1 MNQER
6 TLRWRDICLL
16 IFCSI
21 LIFTTKEVEGQ
32 SRIIISQYIETSSGR
47 SPKGIELWNPTS
59 EPVDFS
65 TDTLTVLLGR
75 NGGTFSVDVIVANGQ
90 LSGGAVMVIGTSDI
104 GTYLSDQGLSDV
116 MYIENNFTFN
126 GDDALQIQLGG
137 TIEDTFGNPGDD
149 PGLSW
154 DGNGVSTKNSNI
166 ELIEGIT
173 TGSSGGFTDP
183 SERYKTV
190 STDNSL
196 TGFGI
201 APVGT
206 VVAEPKPE
214 PSEAAQFTEPDS
226 TTHSITLNWSDAGGE
241 VTPDG
246 YLVKVSDV
254 NPNSIALPVDGMPEE
269 DDADLSDGYGAVSV
283 SQGTQTAVWRGLE
296 ADKTYYFRMF
306 SFTNSGADIN
316 YKTDNY
322 ASISVTTSQE
332 SVPVSG
338 MAIKAAIN
346 EFHYDNAGSDSNEFV
361 EVAVDT
367 SVNISN
373 LEILLYNGSNGGIY
387 NTTGL
392 SEFDPGEREGRW
404 KFYAK
409 QYSSIQNGPDGM
421 ALVYHFSDRDTVV
434 QFISYEGS
442 FTASEGAANGL
453 VSYRIDVSESSGTG
467 ANESLGLAGILSGG
481 TNMAIWKPMTATPGN
496 MNDRES
502 IFMRPD
508 TIMSRTVIRGE
519 AGWRML
525 SSPVTGLKYSNLQ
538 AITPLQGFPGAS
550 EGSDKNL
557 FSGYDGNT
565 WNPPSTL
572 AEPIMI
578 GQGFILYFYNNDLE
592 GSRRLP
598 IDFDLKGG
606 LSDGPVTVSLHTN
619 GDGFNLIGNPYP
631 QYIDLSSMDV
641 NGGVLASNVA
651 QVWDGETG
659 SYILSTELGNQIAPF
674 QGFFIQNQDAESVTF
689 HTNSSPGKVLASK
702 VNVNSPDPAIIGFE
716 VSEADS
722 DIVLDKA
729 AALYFSD
736 DAVSG
741 WDKWDMQKL
750 LPLQSEYAILGI
762 KGTRDGNAILKAEE
776 SQPLTLKT
784 AHTFELTIS
793 GTRASGNRI
802 LEWPVWRNIPASWKI
817 SLKDRVTQKIIDMR
831 TDSLYRFKVGG
842 TQGKAV
848 ASNVEPPA
856 IGGTKVN
863 GTPDARFEV
872 TITPT
877 LTDIENRSLKPGK
890 IKLAPNYPNPFN
902 PETKIKFYLPSPMR
916 VNLAVY
922 DILGRK
928 VTVLMDGNGTSGWH
942 TVTWKAGGA
951 ASGVYFYR
959 LETSGQVLINKML
972 LIR

>member
-6 TLRWRDICLL
+6 TLWWRDICLL
-16 IFCSI
+16 IFCPI
-21 LIFTTKEVEGQ
+21 LILGTKEVEGQ

-65 TDTLTVLLGR
+65 MDTLTVLLGR
-75 NGGTFSVDVIVANGQ
+75 NGGALSADVTVTSGQ

-116 MYIENNFTFN
+116 MYIENSFTFN
-126 GDDALQIQLGG
+126 GDDALRIQLGD
-137 TIEDTFGNPGDD
+137 TIEDTFGNPGND
-149 PGLSW
+149 PGSSW

-166 ELIEGIT
+166 ELKEGIT
-173 TGSSGGFTDP
+173 TGSSSGFTDP
-183 SERYKTV
+183 SERYQMV

-201 APVGT
+201 APGGT
-206 VVAEPKPE
+206 VAVAPKAE
-214 PSEAAQFTEPDS
+214 PSEVAQFIEPDS
-226 TTHSITLNWSDAGGE
+226 TTHSITLNWSDAGGD
-241 VTPDG
+241 VPPDG
-246 YLVKVSDV
+246 YLVKISDV
-254 NPNSIALPVDGMPEE
+254 SPDSIKLPVDGTPE
-269 DDADLSDGYGAVSV
+269 DDDTDLSDGYGAMSV
-283 SQGTQTAVWRGLE
+283 NQGTQTVMWNGLE
-296 ADKTYYFRMF
+296 PEKTYYFRMF
-306 SFTNSGADIN
+306 SFTNSGSDIN

-322 ASISVTTSQE
+322 ASISVATSKE

-338 MAIKAAIN
+338 MTITAAIN
-346 EFHYDNAGSDSNEFV
+346 EFHYDNAGPDSNEFV

-367 SVNISN
+367 SVDISN
-373 LEILLYNGSNGGIY
+373 LDLLLYNGSDGGIY

-392 SEFDPGEREGRW
+392 SEFNPGEREGHW
-404 KFYAK
+404 KFYSK

-421 ALVYHFSDRDTVV
+421 ALIYHLSDRDTVL

-453 VSYRIDVSESSGTG
+453 VSYRIDASESSGTE
-467 ANESLGLAGILSGG
+467 ANKSLGLSGILSGG
-481 TNMAIWKPMTATPGN
+481 NNMSIWKPMTATPGK

-502 IFMRPD
+502 IFMRAD
-508 TIMSRTVIRGE
+508 TILSRTVIRGE

-525 SSPVTGLKYSNLQ
+525 SSPVTGLKYSDLQ
-538 AITPLQGFPGAS
+538 ASTSLQGFPGAS

-557 FSGYDGNT
+557 FSGYDGNN

-572 AEPIMI
+572 SESMMS
-578 GQGFILYFYNNDLE
+578 GQGFILYFFNNDLD

-598 IDFDLKGG
+598 IDFDLRGG
-606 LSDGPVTVSLHTN
+606 LPDGPVSVPLHTN

-631 QYIDLSSMDV
+631 QYIDLNSMDV
-641 NGGVLASNVA
+641 NGGALASNVA

-689 HTNSSPGKVLASK
+689 NTNSSPDKVLASK
-702 VNVNSPDPAIIGFE
+702 VNVNPLDPVIIGFE
-716 VSEADS
+716 VSDADS

-729 AALYFSD
+729 AALYFSNNATSD
-736 DAVSG
+736 
-741 WDKWDMQKL
+741 WDRWDMQKL

-762 KGTRDGNAILKAEE
+762 KGTRDGKAILKAEE
-776 SQPLTLKT
+776 SQPLPLKT
-784 AHTFELTIS
+784 PHTFELTIS
-793 GTRASGNRI
+793 GTRAPGSRI
-802 LEWPVWRNIPASWKI
+802 LEWPVWENIPASWKI
-817 SLKDRVTQKIIDMR
+817 SLKDRVTQKVIDMR
-831 TDSLYRFKVGG
+831 TDSLYRFKVSE

-848 ASNVEPPA
+848 GSNVRPPV
-856 IGGTKVN
+856 IGGTKIN
-863 GTPDARFEV
+863 GIPDARFEV

-877 LTDIENRSLKPGK
+877 LTDIEDFSPKPGK
-890 IKLAPNYPNPFN
+890 IRLSPNYPNPFN
-902 PETKIKFYLPSPMR
+902 PETKIKFYLPRPMR
-916 VNLAVY
+916 AKLAVY
-922 DILGRK
+922 DILGRT
-928 VTVLMDGNGTSGWH
+928 VAVLMNGDGTSGWH
-942 TVTWKAGGA
+942 TITWKAGSV